1 MNSLDVKHLTI
12 ALKQHAGQ
20 GAANGTDK
28 LLVQDI
34 RFSIGERQTLAV
46 AGESGSGKTL
56 TALAVMGLLD
66 RSVFS
71 VKGSC
76 LFFTQQRT
84 GAGNTPIYTNDTF
97 ENDSVPPAA
106 GKPVDLFAL
115 TEKERKTLCLEEIA
129 MIYQN
134 PFRSLSPVEKIKT
147 HIKHICTIKQR
158 QPDSGWLHTLFDAVQ
173 LNREEMLS
181 KYPHEL
187 SGGELQRM
195 MLVLAILFKPR
206 LLICDEPTASLD
218 YQTGKHIVSLLKRL
232 KEINGMSLLFI
243 SHDISLVRDIA
254 DAVIIMKNGRIVET
268 GKAELIFTRPKQAYT
283 HELIQASYLE
293 KRC

>member
-12 ALKQHAGQ
+12 ALRQDAGRD
-20 GAANGTDK
+20 AEK

-97 ENDSVPPAA
+97 ENDSVPSAT
-106 GKPVDLFAL
+106 GKPVDLFSL

-173 LNREEMLS
+173 LDRKEILN

-187 SGGELQRM
+187 SGGELQRVM
-195 MLVLAILFKPR
+195 MILSLLFKPQ

-218 YQTGKHIVSLLKRL
+218 YQTGLHIISLLNTL
-232 KEINGMSLLFI
+232 KQSTGMSLLFI

-268 GKAELIFTRPKQAYT
+268 GEAELIFTRPKQAYT

>member
-20 GAANGTDK
+20 GAANGSDK

-84 GAGNTPIYTNDTF
+84 GAGNVTFHKKDAF
-97 ENDSVPPAA
+97 ENDSFLPAA

-134 PFRSLSPVEKIKT
+134 PFRSLSPVETIKT
-147 HIKHICTIKQR
+147 HIKHICAIKRR
-158 QPDSGWLHTLFDAVQ
+158 QLDSEWLYTLFDAVQ
-173 LNREEMLS
+173 LEREEMLG

-254 DAVIIMKNGRIVET
+254 DAVIIRKNGRIVET
-268 GKAELIFTRPKQAYT
+268 GAAEQIFTRSKETYT
-283 HELIQASYLE
+283 QQVIQAAYLE
-293 KRC
+293 KSC